1 MGFFTRW
8 IGFNG
13 YRCKSDVALYAVFNQ
28 WITKV
33 SDSELEWLENDI
45 TELMEKDGP
54 QSNSYQLFNNLKKTL
69 AETRA
74 KVQVLQWNPIMVGGG
89 RIGGFF
95 WNFKVTGN
103 EKSGYR
109 LKPKIEINRS
119 FYHFYF

>member
-13 YRCKSDVALYAVFNQ
+13 YRCKFDFAFYAVFNQ
-28 WITKV
+28 WILKV

-74 KVQVLQWNPIMVGGG
+74 KVQVL
-89 RIGGFF
+89 
-95 WNFKVTGN
+95 
-103 EKSGYR
+103 
-109 LKPKIEINRS
+109 
-119 FYHFYF
+119 

>member
-8 IGFNG
+8 IGFKG
-13 YRCKSDVALYAVFNQ
+13 YRCKSDLALYAVFNQ
-28 WITKV
+28 WILKV

-74 KVQVLQWNPIMVGGG
+74 KVQVL
-89 RIGGFF
+89 
-95 WNFKVTGN
+95 
-103 EKSGYR
+103 
-109 LKPKIEINRS
+109 
-119 FYHFYF
+119 